1 MQVMYI
7 GYNQINKERKATYY
21 VSKVQLEPEKRNNL
35 RTLVG
40 AMGTLKSNMQKSPI
54 TIESDLGE
62 LADLSEKDLLA
73 LIKELEII
81 FAPVT
86 TAIDQILNPVR
97 N

>member
-1 MQVMYI
+1 
-7 GYNQINKERKATYY
+7 
-21 VSKVQLEPEKRNNL
+21 L

-86 TAIDQILNPVR
+86 TAID
-97 N
+97 